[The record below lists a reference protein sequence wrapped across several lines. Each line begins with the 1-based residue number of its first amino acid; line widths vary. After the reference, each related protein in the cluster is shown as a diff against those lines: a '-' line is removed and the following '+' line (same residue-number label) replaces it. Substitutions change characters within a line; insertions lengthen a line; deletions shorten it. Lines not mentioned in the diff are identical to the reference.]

1 VLTERSL
8 RVQPNGCIFFLCV
21 GMLRCVNAR
30 DAVCM
35 SGQINLRETWMNRES
50 PEEKACEY

>member
-1 VLTERSL
+1 
-8 RVQPNGCIFFLCV
+8 
-21 GMLRCVNAR
+21 
-30 DAVCM
+30 VCM